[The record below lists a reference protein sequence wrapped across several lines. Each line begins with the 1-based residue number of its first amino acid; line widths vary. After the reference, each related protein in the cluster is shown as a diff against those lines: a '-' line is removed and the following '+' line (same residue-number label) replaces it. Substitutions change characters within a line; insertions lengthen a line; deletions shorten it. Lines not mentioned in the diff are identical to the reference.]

1 MNVTQLENAYTYAD
15 RLPTQTTVD
24 RMEQVITDRRR
35 ELILLKNRQFKLRTF
50 DNAYAEEDWQASDG
64 RKRLVNQITQSEL
77 RLRRVWDEIVEV
89 ARLIVAE
96 ADNGELI

>member
-1 MNVTQLENAYTYAD
+1 MNVTQLENSYTFAE
-15 RLPTQTTVD
+15 RLPLQETAA
-24 RMEQVITDRRR
+24 RMDDLCMQRRR
-35 ELILLKNRQFKLRTF
+35 EVILIKNRQ
-50 DNAYAEEDWQASDG
+50 AELARNDFLCPGEEWQASD
-64 RKRLVNQITQSEL
+64 RRLRIVNQITQSEL